1 MKVHISAEQVLQ
13 NSVLGAQPGVG
24 VTPTSDPVAAEH
36 VIDWLGRLRLLHG
49 VPFEYLVPDD
59 GLLRPETIRFF
70 HLDRNWT
77 DALVDGAIGAGTYGT
92 RDRTNVAE
100 VHEALRARVDD
111 AERSQWVS
119 PPARGEAANVTGFL
133 LRSRA
138 VSGWPGMH
146 IRAFRTV
153 RGTEHQLDVMRM
165 ERLSPAV
172 MLAMFADIPDRLEIE
187 EPRQGIQFGVRSR
200 QPGEPTGSW
209 MLDVRDP
216 ADGENAGRVVAV
228 PFRKGSAG
236 VIHMT
241 ELRRRLVVA
250 GEALAAPGSTEGL
263 LGARIDSA
271 ELALQMLQYPYRQ
284 RFGAGPV
291 RLGDVMTATFGEEQ
305 LFQYMDRR
313 PGEGP

>member
-1 MKVHISAEQVLQ
+1 VRIHVTAEQVLQ
-13 NSVLGAQPGVG
+13 NTLHGVRPDG
-24 VTPTSDPVAAEH
+24 RGTPTSDPEAAEL

-49 VPFEYLVPDD
+49 VPFEYIVADH

-77 DALVDGAIGAGTYGT
+77 DALVDGALAAGTYGT

-100 VHEALRARVDD
+100 VHAMLRDRVDN
-111 AERSQWVS
+111 AERAQWVT
-119 PPARGEAANVTGFL
+119 PPSRGEAANVTGFL

-153 RGTEHQLDVMRM
+153 RGTEHQLDVMRI

-200 QPGEPTGSW
+200 ESGDPTGSW

-216 ADGENAGRVVAV
+216 DDGENAGRVVPV
-228 PFRKGSAG
+228 PFRRGSAG

-241 ELRRRLVVA
+241 ELKTRLTA
-250 GEALAAPGSTEGL
+250 PAADGGARDLLGSTL
-263 LGARIDSA
+263 DSA

-284 RFGAGPV
+284 RFGGPGPAV
-291 RLGDVMTATFGEEQ
+291 RLADVLTTTYGEEQ
-305 LFQYMDRR
+305 LFAYLDRQ
-313 PGEGP
+313 PGEAP